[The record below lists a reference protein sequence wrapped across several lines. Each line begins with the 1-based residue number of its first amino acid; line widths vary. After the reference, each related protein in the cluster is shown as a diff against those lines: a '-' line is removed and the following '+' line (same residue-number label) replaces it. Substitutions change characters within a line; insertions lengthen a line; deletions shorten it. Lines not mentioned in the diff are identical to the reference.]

1 MPPDEISPARPML
14 AVATGGYGHVSRT
27 HDRTRARNGE
37 MWPSVGPLA
46 SADDGAIARRFCS
59 RLKLW
64 PQLAPPA
71 DMATRDA
78 VGRST

>member
-46 SADDGAIARRFCS
+46 SADDGAIARRL
-59 RLKLW
+59 LKVEA
-64 PQLAPPA
+64 LA
-71 DMATRDA
+71 A
-78 VGRST
+78 VGAPS